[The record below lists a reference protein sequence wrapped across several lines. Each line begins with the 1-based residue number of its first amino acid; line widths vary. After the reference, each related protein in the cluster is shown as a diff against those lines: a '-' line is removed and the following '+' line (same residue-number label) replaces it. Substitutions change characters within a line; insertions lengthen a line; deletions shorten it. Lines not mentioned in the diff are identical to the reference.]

1 MSGLLSRLL
10 FLLKSGSENTKNDYH
25 QNSNGT
31 TEIHINNEF
40 IIFKVN

>member
-1 MSGLLSRLL
+1 MSSLLSRLL
-10 FLLKSGSENTKNDYH
+10 FLLKSGSERIIIIKTVTVRN
-25 QNSNGT
+25 